1 MKKVFSFFA
10 MIALVGMMVACGGS
24 DKPGKDGVTA
34 KNEIKEGDSDVLKMV
49 KITDQLLNIME
60 QEPSAEGYEMMMNTS
75 MKMASLNMEGISE
88 EEINKVA
95 ADFDSKYADEKAME
109 EKMKSLQ
116 GKWDKWAEEHQEEA
130 QAIAMKA
137 FGAMM
142 AAMPMPSSAPNV
154 VPLACTH
161 SPSTSVW
168 IGSFVKSCATSTNF

>member
-88 EEINKVA
+88 EEISKVA
-95 ADFDSKYADEKAME
+95 AEFDSKYADEKAIE
-109 EKMKSLQ
+109 EKMNALQ
-116 GKWDKWAEEHQEEA
+116 GKWTKWAEEHQDEA
-130 QAIAMKA
+130 LAI
-137 FGAMM
+137 
-142 AAMPMPSSAPNV
+142 V
-154 VPLACTH
+154 L
-161 SPSTSVW
+161 
-168 IGSFVKSCATSTNF
+168 

>member
-24 DKPGKDGVTA
+24 ETPNKEGITS
-34 KNEIKEGDSDVLKMV
+34 KNEIKEGDSDALKMV
-49 KITDQLLNIME
+49 KITDQLINIME
-60 QEPSAEGYEMMMNTS
+60 QEPSAEGYEMMMNTT
-75 MKMASLNMEGISE
+75 MKMMSLNMDNISE

-130 QAIAMKA
+130 QAIALKA

-142 AAMPMPSSAPNV
+142 AAMPQDE
-154 VPLACTH
+154 
-161 SPSTSVW
+161 
-168 IGSFVKSCATSTNF
+168 ATEETTEAAAEETTEAAAE

>member
-88 EEINKVA
+88 EEISKVA
-95 ADFDSKYADEKAME
+95 AEFDSKYADEKAIE
-109 EKMKSLQ
+109 EKMNALQ
-116 GKWDKWAEEHQEEA
+116 GKWTKWAEEHQDEAMAIVMKAMAQMAPEEDTTADDAAVEAAAEEA
-130 QAIAMKA
+130 QD
-137 FGAMM
+137 
-142 AAMPMPSSAPNV
+142 V
-154 VPLACTH
+154 QE
-161 SPSTSVW
+161 
-168 IGSFVKSCATSTNF
+168 

>member
-24 DKPGKDGVTA
+24 ETPNKEGITS
-34 KNEIKEGDSDVLKMV
+34 KNEIKEGDSDALKMV
-49 KITDQLLNIME
+49 KITDQLINIME
-60 QEPSAEGYEMMMNTS
+60 QEPSAEGYEMMMNTT
-75 MKMASLNMEGISE
+75 MKMMSLNMDKISE

-95 ADFDSKYADEKAME
+95 AEFDSKYADEKAME

-137 FGAMM
+137 FASMM
-142 AAMPMPSSAPNV
+142 AAMPQDEEATEEAAEPVEAAAEEV
-154 VPLACTH
+154 VAE
-161 SPSTSVW
+161 
-168 IGSFVKSCATSTNF
+168 